1 MVGNDNSALVLPRT
15 GEMAMPRSWKIPRKI
30 LCATDLTPSSDKA
43 VDRAIQLAGE
53 WKASLLLVHIVD
65 DTGLLTKDFT
75 PDVHRAEAQLQRQIA
90 MHPAAIAR
98 STQLRARLLSI
109 RQGNR
114 RSYL

>member
-1 MVGNDNSALVLPRT
+1 
-15 GEMAMPRSWKIPRKI
+15 MPRSWKIPRKI

-75 PDVHRAEAQLQRQIA
+75 PDPVAAADRDASCGHRKK
-90 MHPAAIAR
+90 HSIAR
-98 STQLRARLLSI
+98 SPSFDPPR
-109 RQGNR
+109 
-114 RSYL
+114 